1 MTEKLDAIVA
11 LATAADSVTL
21 TDSWLVASFN
31 RAERAG
37 PLFQKLE
44 GLGMSGDVVQQG
56 ERSASFRSVAESE
69 PCEVELPLHE
79 VQFQNWGIWA
89 NLRSM
94 LTSSGR
100 LSSQEPLLDF
110 YLVDERYRCGAIAKN
125 AEVAGYMR
133 LRHFLEFL
141 RQVADVR
148 HVVSE
153 VDSFVLV
160 AGQKLSIPIRYHAE
174 DLKAVPALERLNA
187 CKEKS
192 LDPPHAERKLD
203 LFKRAMVRALRD
215 VAEDGRFARLLH
227 SFDNI
232 VKSFEADWEHYLS
245 EFAFEKLRDQYERK
259 RIDYLLKVDAAVE
272 GLAGKLLAIPVGLAV
287 VVGKFDSEP
296 TATIANVALGLGS
309 LSFVLIGG
317 LVCWSHLLTLSDL
330 THDAGAEHQQLKD
343 KHPELHERLKDTFD
357 SVFKRIWFAR
367 WVGWLVMWL
376 LLAGFA
382 LSLWKFDQVPPSNGS
397 IWLMLSTCWDNAQ
410 SWWRSFSL
418 R

>member
-1 MTEKLDAIVA
+1 MKTLDAISA
-11 LATAADSVTL
+11 LVDSANDVR
-21 TDSWLVASFN
+21 LVDEDLVFKFS
-31 RAERAG
+31 RAELAITDFWRLDSQG
-37 PLFQKLE
+37 LSPLVMQGHRETADIE
-44 GLGMSGDVVQQG
+44 GVDS
-56 ERSASFRSVAESE
+56 RE
-69 PCEVELPLHE
+69 PCEVKIRLSEL
-79 VQFQNWGIWA
+79 QRQSWGVWE

-94 LTSSGR
+94 LTWSGAILAR
-100 LSSQEPLLDF
+100 LPPDDF
-110 YLVDERYRCGAIAKN
+110 YLLEGRCRGSTSVQN
-125 AEVAGYMR
+125 AEVAG
-133 LRHFLEFL
+133 FL
-141 RQVADVR
+141 RLPAFFDFMQQVADVR
-148 HVVSE
+148 HLVGE
-153 VDSFVLV
+153 VESFVLV

-187 CKEKS
+187 CKENI

-203 LFKRAMVRALRD
+203 IFKRAMVRVLRD
-215 VAEDGRFARLLH
+215 VAEEGRFARLLH

-287 VVGKFDSEP
+287 VVGQFDSEP
-296 TATIANVALGLGS
+296 AATIANVALGLGS

-330 THDAGAEHQQLKD
+330 TRDAGAEHQQLRD
-343 KHPELHERLKDTFD
+343 KHPELHKRLKDTFD
-357 SVFKRIWFAR
+357 SVFKRIRFAR
-367 WVGWLVMWL
+367 WVGWLVMLL